1 MVTIVSLRMAMKRI
15 VLAACGVICEDVV
28 VVVPRLFEPRM
39 FLAQVPAELRP
50 DVYLHIAEHVA
61 VTIPL
66 GGDALY
72 LCVADAEKL
81 EEYSETLTELNFTV
95 SHHRPVEE
103 FERESYKTASE
114 TGLKTQEAPV
124 LYQRG

>member
-1 MVTIVSLRMAMKRI
+1 MIRIVSLRMAMKRI

-28 VVVPRLFEPRM
+28 VVTPRLFEPRM

-72 LCVADAEKL
+72 LSVADAERL
-81 EEYSETLTELNFTV
+81 QEYSETLTELNFAV
-95 SHHRPVEE
+95 QRHRPVEE
-103 FERESYKTASE
+103 FEQEPYAIAS
-114 TGLKTQEAPV
+114 
-124 LYQRG
+124 

>member
-1 MVTIVSLRMAMKRI
+1 MVTIVSLRIATKRI
-15 VLAACGVICEDVV
+15 VLAACSVICEDVV
-28 VVVPRLFEPRM
+28 VVTPRLFEPRM

-72 LCVADAEKL
+72 LNVADAERL
-81 EEYSETLTELNFTV
+81 QEYSETLTKVNFTV
-95 SHHRPVEE
+95 SQHRPVDE
-103 FERESYKTASE
+103 FERESYA
-114 TGLKTQEAPV
+114 QMP
-124 LYQRG
+124 

>member
-1 MVTIVSLRMAMKRI
+1 M
-15 VLAACGVICEDVV
+15 CEDVV

-39 FLAQVPAELRP
+39 FLARVPEDLRP

-72 LCVADAEKL
+72 LSVADAEKL
-81 EEYSETLTELNFTV
+81 QEYSETLTELNFAV
-95 SHHRPVEE
+95 SRHRPVED
-103 FERESYKTASE
+103 FERESYATAS
-114 TGLKTQEAPV
+114 
-124 LYQRG
+124 